1 MAAAAPAALDC
12 WGALEEGRLTG
23 VVSAALGRP
32 VRLAGFRTTAVAYE
46 PVSPATGALLRVTG
60 ATADGQ
66 PWSLF
71 LKVLQ
76 HPRHWPRLGEL
87 PAEIRQPFLEMFSWR
102 GELAAWEPGFADR
115 LPAGLRLPRLYRL
128 DELGDDRVAVWM
140 ENVRTLE
147 DPWEPPR
154 FARAARALGRLAAR
168 RSDPA
173 VLAASGLP
181 PGTGLRY
188 YSRSRVELVGLPTL
202 ERDEV
207 WAHPLVAGAVDGR
220 LRADLRALG
229 ARVPELLDRLDALP
243 QALPHGD
250 ASPQNLLVPADAPDS
265 FVAIDVSFQNPQAV
279 GFDLGQLLVGL
290 THAGQLPAAVLPEV
304 HAVLVPAF
312 TDGLRA
318 EGGQASA
325 EEVAWG
331 YVASLVVRAGFTS
344 LPFERLAERPTPAL
358 AATFRERAALTRAIA
373 DLALAL
379 P

>member
-1 MAAAAPAALDC
+1 MAAAAPPALDC

-46 PVSPATGALLRVTG
+46 PGSPATGALLRVTG

-87 PAEIRQPFLEMFSWR
+87 PAEIRQPFLEMFPWR

-140 ENVRTLE
+140 ENVRTLD
-147 DPWEPPR
+147 DPWEPSR
-154 FARAARALGRLAAR
+154 FARAARALGGLAAR

-173 VLAASGLP
+173 LLAASGLP

-188 YSRSRVELVGLPTL
+188 YSRSRVELVGLPML

-207 WAHPLVAGAVDGR
+207 WTHPLVAGAVDDR

-290 THAGQLPAAVLPEV
+290 THAGQLPAAALPEV

-312 TDGLRA
+312 TGGLRA

-331 YVASLVVRAGFTS
+331 YVASLAVRAGFTS
-344 LPFERLAERPTPAL
+344 LPFERLAEPPTPAL
-358 AATFRERAALTRAIA
+358 AATFRERAALTRVIA